1 MTTIRLT
8 SRYRQLRCNLA
19 HKLVQESYNRTSN
32 DELVLNVI
40 GSQLARNHGIGLK
53 SRDAMKQ
60 LIVRFFFHFSPW
72 PLILAR
78 DLLWNMREN

>member
-8 SRYRQLRCNLA
+8 TGYTRQLRCNFA
-19 HKLVQESYNRTSN
+19 HKLVQESHNCSSN
-32 DELVLNVI
+32 DELILNVI

-60 LIVRFFFHFSPW
+60 LIVRFFFTVATH
-72 PLILAR
+72 IGT
-78 DLLWNMREN
+78 

>member
-1 MTTIRLT
+1 M
-8 SRYRQLRCNLA
+8 
-19 HKLVQESYNRTSN
+19 TSN

-40 GSQLARNHGIGLK
+40 GSQLAQNQGIGME

-60 LIVRFFFHFSPW
+60 LIVRFFSPW

>member
-8 SRYRQLRCNLA
+8 SRYRQLRCNFA
-19 HKLVQESYNRTSN
+19 HKLVQESHNCSSN

-40 GSQLARNHGIGLK
+40 GSQLAQNHGIGME

-60 LIVRFFFHFSPW
+60 LIVRFFFIFHRGHSYWHVTFYG
-72 PLILAR
+72 
-78 DLLWNMREN
+78 NMREN